1 MRFIII
7 TLLSLLLIISCSNN
21 QKKVERKEK
30 ETKAFQTTSKKAPV
44 YLLRYKFKKGDH
56 YNYKITT
63 VTQTNE
69 TLVTDTT
76 ISSKMNQT
84 IEYTIK
90 LNVKDVTK
98 DSIASIGVY
107 ISRIYTQANVNGQEI
122 VYDSK
127 YIYSSRERQKF
138 LEYESMKKT
147 PFTIQLSPV
156 GKIIGADDVSKI
168 FKNVLEI
175 QHAPDTLSSKTK
187 KNMKDA
193 LVNGSII
200 PLIQQLFKILS
211 EKPVG
216 VDSSWQ
222 FSYPSN
228 FAAFQIQN
236 TATYRLADVV
246 KTDTSTVAKIYA
258 NLSITWTG
266 ENIVKNKGATYIFSE
281 PNISGSGVFFFDQ
294 LKGLLLKSD
303 ASTNISMSM
312 VIEAPDAAQKMHKS
326 TRTTITTTTNRI
338 ELL

>member
-1 MRFIII
+1 MRFIVI
-7 TLLSLLLIISCSNN
+7 TLLSLLLIIGCGNN
-21 QKKVERKEK
+21 QKKAVKKEVK
-30 ETKAFQTTSKKAPV
+30 TETLQTTSKKAPV

-56 YNYKITT
+56 YKYKITT

-90 LNVKDVTK
+90 LNVKNVTR

-107 ISRIYTQANVNGQEI
+107 ISKIYTKANVNGQEI

-127 YIYSSRERQKF
+127 YIYSSREKLKF

-147 PFTIQLSPV
+147 PFTIQLNPI
-156 GKIIGADDVSKI
+156 GKIVGANDIGKI

-236 TATYRLADVV
+236 TATYRLADIV
-246 KTDTSTVAKIYA
+246 KTDTSTVAKINA
-258 NLSITWTG
+258 SLSISWTG
-266 ENIVKNKGATYIFSE
+266 ENIVKNKGATYTFSE
-281 PNISGSGVFFFDQ
+281 PNISGNGVFFFDQ
-294 LKGLLLKSD
+294 LQGILLKSN
-303 ASTNISMSM
+303 ASTNVSMSM
-312 VIEAPDAAQKMHKS
+312 MMEALDSAQKIHKS
-326 TRTTITTTTNRI
+326 SRTTITTTTNKI